1 MTNSD
6 EIVEAEFVRLILRG
20 ELDRIKEAFEKFASH
35 QKIIPTKMLNE
46 TANIDIC

>member
-20 ELDRIKEAFEKFASH
+20 ELEGNKLYQA
-35 QKIIPTKMLNE
+35 
-46 TANIDIC
+46 